1 MNVLRRTLALLTL
14 AAAFAPALASA
25 APQAKP
31 APPATPAAN
40 LVDINTATAAQLSAL
55 PGIGDAYSKR
65 IIAGRPYAAKTQLV
79 QKGILPQATYN
90 KIQGM
95 IIAKQPK

>member
-31 APPATPAAN
+31 APTTAPAAN
-40 LVDINTATAAQLSAL
+40 LLDINSATAAQLSAL

-90 KIQGM
+90 KIQSM
-95 IIAKQPK
+95 IIAKQK